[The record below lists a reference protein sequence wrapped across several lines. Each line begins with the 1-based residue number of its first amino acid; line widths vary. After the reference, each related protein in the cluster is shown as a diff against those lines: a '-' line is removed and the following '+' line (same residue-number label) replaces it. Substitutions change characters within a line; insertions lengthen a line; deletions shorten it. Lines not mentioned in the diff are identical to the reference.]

1 MTPWQEIERIASAQH
16 GLFTLQ
22 QALVAGLSSRTI
34 QRHVDA
40 RGCQR
45 VLRGVMAL
53 PGSLDTPAQHA
64 KAVELAIGRPV
75 LISGWTAAFLW
86 GLLPKAPSVVDVMV
100 PADRKAPALRR
111 VRPTRCSLLAPQD
124 EAVVDGIVV
133 TAVPLT
139 LIVVARSAALPY
151 VRGLVIDA
159 RQRRLTSVA
168 VLRECVDRLGN
179 SAGTGKLRRV
189 LADLDEQ
196 RPDSVFE
203 YLVRD
208 RLRRDGFIPQP
219 DPEPCA
225 VPLRNGRTLHVDV
238 PFSPYRVGLECDGFG
253 SHHERSS
260 LDIDALRLN
269 ALADA
274 DWLLLRVTWSIYEH
288 HWSQLLTQL
297 SRMLAGRGAAVPR
310 PARD

>member
-1 MTPWQEIERIASAQH
+1 MTPWQEIERIARDQH

-22 QALVAGLSSRTI
+22 QALVAGLSTPTI
-34 QRHVDA
+34 ERWVQW
-40 RGCQR
+40 RGLR
-45 VLRGVMAL
+45 RLARGVMAL
-53 PGSLDTPAQHA
+53 PGSADTPGQRA
-64 KAVELAIGRPV
+64 KAVELAVGPPV

-111 VRPTRCSLLAPQD
+111 VRPTRCSLLTPKD
-124 EAVVDGIVV
+124 EAAVDGIVV

-139 LIVVARSAALPY
+139 LIVVARSAALPF

-159 RQRRLTSVA
+159 RQRRLTSIAA
-168 VLRECVDRLGN
+168 VQECVDRLGK
-179 SAGTGKLRRV
+179 SAGTSKLRRV

-208 RLRRDGFIPQP
+208 RLRRGGFIPQP

-225 VPLRNGRTLHVDV
+225 VPLGDGRVLHVDV
-238 PFSPYRVGLECDGFG
+238 PFSPYRIGLECDGLG
-253 SHHERSS
+253 SHQERSS
-260 LDIDALRLN
+260 LDIDALRHN
-269 ALADA
+269 ALADV

-288 HWSQLLTQL
+288 RWPELLAQLR
-297 SRMLAGRGAAVPR
+297 RMLAGRGATVPR
-310 PARD
+310 PTQD